1 MMRQENAHHAYY
13 RVKNM
18 TRTSEIEENSGNSR
32 ITVSLGADVSEGYV
46 LRYEPMSDAENADA
60 AASEHFEFNSIAMGL
75 ETPQQIGERLAA
87 QVIATLDGK
96 NEQPDRIAC
105 DLYPKFP
112 TTYAAE
118 VLAEHYQVPM
128 LRMQKCHRAILD
140 AMDAR
145 LQSDATRTSSLCE
158 DGQVNEEAE
167 ELDKTSHRIEQL
179 KAHSTTEVADVCHAS
194 TAVLGICL
202 DDLSYGSDGTL
213 WGGEILEISGEGF
226 TRLASIHPYQLIG
239 TNMELHSSTP
249 WQTAVSMLY
258 DLARMAH
265 NEDEAIRDFVAKQ
278 AASEK
283 VHLLD
288 LCSLNDARA
297 QYIAQDRNKNTTR
310 STSASGLF
318 DAAAAILGFQRI
330 STPTGRTAMEA
341 LTEAAGAFEQ
351 LAASEQNEHEGKH
364 AVHTNVKNAEM
375 SAHEEAPAAQCAM
388 NENRNQNQKVIVLR
402 GKYKTQVDALYAK
415 LEKLLATAEEMDDPT
430 LEPGDL
436 WEDTD
441 DGAFSETSADDH
453 PDILHTE
460 QLIRLLADER
470 IRYLTSLGKR
480 NYDHPLN
487 RKHPDAGSDDD
498 NSRLLAW
505 FLLDALA
512 TISIQYCRNRDNT
525 DIVLAGHY
533 LETQTLK
540 KRFEEKKKCN
550 AVFKTL

>member
-1 MMRQENAHHAYY
+1 MLKYLSAYHAYY

-18 TRTSEIEENSGNSR
+18 TRTSEIEENRGNRR

-46 LRYEPMSDAENADA
+46 LRYELHPA
-60 AASEHFEFNSIAMGL
+60 EHFTFAATTLGL
-75 ETPQQIGERLAA
+75 ETPQQLGERLAA
-87 QVIATLDGK
+87 QVIATLDEK
-96 NEQPDRIAC
+96 EEKPNRIAC

-118 VLAEHYQVPM
+118 ALAEHYQVPM

-140 AMDAR
+140 AMDASM
-145 LQSDATRTSSLCE
+145 QSDATRTSSLCE

-179 KAHSTTEVADVCHAS
+179 KAHSTTEVADVHHAS

-310 STSASGLF
+310 STAASGLF

-341 LTEAAGAFEQ
+341 LTEAAEAFEPQ
-351 LAASEQNEHEGKH
+351 ADSGRNR
-364 AVHTNVKNAEM
+364 
-375 SAHEEAPAAQCAM
+375 AQ
-388 NENRNQNQKVIVLR
+388 I
-402 GKYKTQVDALYAK
+402 DALYAK
-415 LEKLLATAEEMDDPT
+415 LEKLLAAAEEIDDPT
-430 LEPGDL
+430 LELGDL

-441 DGAFSETSADDH
+441 DGAFSETSADDSL
-453 PDILHTE
+453 DILHSE

-487 RKHPDAGSDDD
+487 RKHPDAGSADD

-512 TISIQYCRNRDNT
+512 TICVQYCAGKHV
-525 DIVLAGHY
+525 VLSGHF
-533 LETQTLK
+533 LK
-540 KRFEEKKKCN
+540 ATRLRERFEEKLKL
-550 AVFKTL
+550 ARGPVVW

>member
-1 MMRQENAHHAYY
+1 MNRSRE
-13 RVKNM
+13 
-18 TRTSEIEENSGNSR
+18 TEENRGNRR

-46 LRYEPMSDAENADA
+46 LRQGIRLQHA
-60 AASEHFEFNSIAMGL
+60 EHFDFTAMTLGL
-75 ETPQQIGERLAA
+75 ETPQQLGERLAA
-87 QVIATLDGK
+87 QVIATLDEK
-96 NEQPDRIAC
+96 EEKPNRIAC

-118 VLAEHYQVPM
+118 ALAEHYQVPM

-140 AMDAR
+140 TMDASM
-145 LQSDATRTSSLCE
+145 QSDATRTPSLRE
-158 DGQVNEEAE
+158 DGQMSTDAE
-167 ELDKTSHRIEQL
+167 KMDTASHRIEQL
-179 KAHSTTEVADVCHAS
+179 KTHSISEVADVRHAS
-194 TAVLGICL
+194 TPVLGICL

-258 DLARMAH
+258 DLVRMAH

-278 AASEK
+278 AASET

-310 STSASGLF
+310 STAASGLF
-318 DAAAAILGFQRI
+318 AAAAAILGFQRI
-330 STPTGRTAMEA
+330 CTPTGRTPMEA
-341 LTEAAGAFEQ
+341 LTEAAEAFEQ
-351 LAASEQNEHEGKH
+351 QAVYEGEQKGTSTPDKTAE
-364 AVHTNVKNAEM
+364 NAE
-375 SAHEEAPAAQCAM
+375 SLTNEDEPAVGC
-388 NENRNQNQKVIVLR
+388 ENRANTERNERAIVLR
-402 GKYKTQVDALYAK
+402 GKFKSQIDALYAK
-415 LEKLLATAEEMDDPT
+415 LEKLIATADEMEDPT

-441 DGAFSETSADDH
+441 DAFSETSADDR

-460 QLIRLLADER
+460 QLIRLLTDER

-480 NYDHPLN
+480 NYDRPLN
-487 RKHPDAGSDDD
+487 LKKPDNGRSDD

-512 TISIQYCRNRDNT
+512 TICVQYCAGKHV
-525 DIVLAGHY
+525 VLSGHF
-533 LETQTLK
+533 LK
-540 KRFEEKKKCN
+540 ATRLRERFEEKLKL
-550 AVFKTL
+550 ARGPVVW

>member
-1 MMRQENAHHAYY
+1 MN
-13 RVKNM
+13 
-18 TRTSEIEENSGNSR
+18 SLIETDDNRMDSG
-32 ITVSLGADVSEGYV
+32 ITVCLGADVSEGYV
-46 LRYEPMSDAENADA
+46 LRYELHHAE
-60 AASEHFEFNSIAMGL
+60 HYEFTSMTMGL

-87 QVIATLDGK
+87 QVIATLDARD
-96 NEQPDRIAC
+96 EQPDRIAC

-118 VLAEHYQVPM
+118 VLSEHYQVPM

-140 AMDAR
+140 AMDR
-145 LQSDATRTSSLCE
+145 RE
-158 DGQVNEEAE
+158 N
-167 ELDKTSHRIEQL
+167 
-179 KAHSTTEVADVCHAS
+179 
-194 TAVLGICL
+194 VLGICL

-278 AASEK
+278 EASET

-310 STSASGLF
+310 STAASGLF

-341 LTEAAGAFEQ
+341 LTEAAEAFEQ
-351 LAASEQNEHEGKH
+351 QAVSVRNEDEGAQ
-364 AVHTNVKNAEM
+364 AVQSTVNAEM
-375 SAHEEAPAAQCAM
+375 SASEEVLAAQCETKGCA
-388 NENRNQNQKVIVLR
+388 EGARESIVLR
-402 GKYKTQVDALYAK
+402 RKYKSQIDALYAK
-415 LEKLLATAEEMDDPT
+415 LEKLIATAEEMDDPT

-441 DGAFSETSADDH
+441 DGAFSETSADDS
-453 PDILHTE
+453 PDILHSE

-480 NYDHPLN
+480 NYDRPLN
-487 RKHPDAGSDDD
+487 LKHTDCGRSDD

-512 TISIQYCRNRDNT
+512 TIFTQYCAGKRVVLSGNYLKATHLRD
-525 DIVLAGHY
+525 L
-533 LETQTLK
+533 
-540 KRFEEKKKCN
+540 FEEK
-550 AVFKTL
+550 T

>member
-1 MMRQENAHHAYY
+1 MN
-13 RVKNM
+13 
-18 TRTSEIEENSGNSR
+18 SLIETDDNRRNVG

-46 LRYEPMSDAENADA
+46 LRYELHPA
-60 AASEHFEFNSIAMGL
+60 EHFTFTAMALGL
-75 ETPQQIGERLAA
+75 ETPQQLGERLAA
-87 QVIATLDGK
+87 QVIATLDEK

-140 AMDAR
+140 AMDVSVP
-145 LQSDATRTSSLCE
+145 SDAAGVR
-158 DGQVNEEAE
+158 
-167 ELDKTSHRIEQL
+167 
-179 KAHSTTEVADVCHAS
+179 HAS

-310 STSASGLF
+310 STAASGLF

-341 LTEAAGAFEQ
+341 LTEAAEAFEQ
-351 LAASEQNEHEGKH
+351 MAASEQNEHEGKH

-375 SAHEEAPAAQCAM
+375 SAHEEAPAAQC
-388 NENRNQNQKVIVLR
+388 ETKVCAERARESIVLR
-402 GKYKTQVDALYAK
+402 GKYKSQIDALYAK
-415 LEKLLATAEEMDDPT
+415 LEKLIATAEEMDDPT

-441 DGAFSETSADDH
+441 DGAFSETSADDR

-460 QLIRLLADER
+460 QLISLLADER

-487 RKHPDAGSDDD
+487 RKHPDAGSADD

-505 FLLDALA
+505 APSGSWAARPSPCWAQWHNTARRMTPLL
-512 TISIQYCRNRDNT
+512 SC
-525 DIVLAGHY
+525 G
-533 LETQTLK
+533 
-540 KRFEEKKKCN
+540 
-550 AVFKTL
+550 

>member
-1 MMRQENAHHAYY
+1 MMKRENAHHAYY

-18 TRTSEIEENSGNSR
+18 TRTSELEENSGNSR

-46 LRYEPMSDAENADA
+46 LRYELHPA
-60 AASEHFEFNSIAMGL
+60 EHFTFTAMTLGL
-75 ETPQQIGERLAA
+75 ETPQQLGERLAA
-87 QVIATLDGK
+87 QVIATLDERE
-96 NEQPDRIAC
+96 EQPDRIAC

-118 VLAEHYQVPM
+118 VLADHYRVPM

-140 AMDAR
+140 AMDASM
-145 LQSDATRTSSLCE
+145 QSDAARTPSLRE
-158 DGQVNEEAE
+158 EGQENGEAE
-167 ELDKTSHRIEQL
+167 KLDTASHRIEQM
-179 KAHSTTEVADVCHAS
+179 KMHSTAAAADVRNES

-202 DDLSYGSDGTL
+202 DDQSYGSDGTL
-213 WGGEILEISGEGF
+213 WGGEILEISGESF

-310 STSASGLF
+310 STSASG
-318 DAAAAILGFQRI
+318 AAAAILGFQRI
-330 STPTGRTAMEA
+330 STATGRTAMEA
-341 LTEAAGAFEQ
+341 LTETAEAFEQ
-351 LAASEQNEHEGKH
+351 Q
-364 AVHTNVKNAEM
+364 AVSGNTEPYVENDLHGSTDIRN
-375 SAHEEAPAAQCAM
+375 AAQSEMNGCA
-388 NENRNQNQKVIVLR
+388 ERDRKSIILR
-402 GKYKTQVDALYAK
+402 GKYKAQIDALYAK
-415 LEKLLATAEEMDDPT
+415 LIAAAEEMDDPT

-441 DGAFSETSADDH
+441 DGAFSETSADDR

-487 RKHPDAGSDDD
+487 RKHPDAGSADD

-512 TISIQYCRNRDNT
+512 KICVQYCAGKHV
-525 DIVLAGHY
+525 VLSGHF
-533 LETQTLK
+533 LK
-540 KRFEEKKKCN
+540 ATRLRERFEEKLKL
-550 AVFKTL
+550 ARGPVVW

>member
-1 MMRQENAHHAYY
+1 MPTIEWIYMNRSRE
-13 RVKNM
+13 
-18 TRTSEIEENSGNSR
+18 TEENRGNRR

-46 LRYEPMSDAENADA
+46 LRQGIRLQHA
-60 AASEHFEFNSIAMGL
+60 EHFDFTAMTLGL

-87 QVIATLDGK
+87 QVIATLDAR
-96 NEQPDRIAC
+96 EERPDRIAC

-118 VLAEHYQVPM
+118 VLSDHYQVPM

-140 AMDAR
+140 AMDR
-145 LQSDATRTSSLCE
+145 SVQSDPARTSSLRE
-158 DGQVNEEAE
+158 DGQLNVEAE
-167 ELDKTSHRIEQL
+167 AMH
-179 KAHSTTEVADVCHAS
+179 
-194 TAVLGICL
+194 TAVCSAFCSEVQSTSEAGTDLNNSDTVLGVCL
-202 DDLSYGSDGTL
+202 DVLSYGSDGTL

-258 DLARMAH
+258 DLARMSH

-278 AASEK
+278 EASEK

-310 STSASGLF
+310 STAASGLF

-330 STPTGRTAMEA
+330 STPTGRSPMEA
-341 LTEAAGAFEQ
+341 LTEAAEAFEY
-351 LAASEQNEHEGKH
+351 
-364 AVHTNVKNAEM
+364 
-375 SAHEEAPAAQCAM
+375 
-388 NENRNQNQKVIVLR
+388 NRKSKSQI
-402 GKYKTQVDALYAK
+402 DALYAK
-415 LEKLLATAEEMDDPT
+415 LGKLIASAEEIEDPT

-441 DGAFSETSADDH
+441 DGAFSETSADDS

-480 NYDHPLN
+480 NYDRPLN
-487 RKHPDAGSDDD
+487 LKHPDCGHADE
-498 NSRLLAW
+498 NSLLLAW
-505 FLLDALA
+505 FFLDALA
-512 TISIQYCRNRDNT
+512 TISVQYCRNRAVS
-525 DIVLAGHY
+525 DIVLAGNY
-533 LETQTLK
+533 LKTGILNN
-540 KRFEEKKKCN
+540 RFEEKEHSCQ
-550 AVFKTL
+550 AAF

>member
-1 MMRQENAHHAYY
+1 MN
-13 RVKNM
+13 
-18 TRTSEIEENSGNSR
+18 SLIETDDNRMDSG

-46 LRYEPMSDAENADA
+46 LRFELHHA
-60 AASEHFEFNSIAMGL
+60 EHFDFTSMTLGL
-75 ETPQQIGERLAA
+75 ETPQQLGERLAA
-87 QVIATLDGK
+87 QVIATLDAR
-96 NEQPDRIAC
+96 EDQPDRIAC

-118 VLAEHYQVPM
+118 VLADHYQVPM
-128 LRMQKCHRAILD
+128 LRMQKCHRAIVD
-140 AMDAR
+140 AMDGQMKAEAVTMHTASHSPA
-145 LQSDATRTSSLCE
+145 QSETQIVSETGTVPETHD
-158 DGQVNEEAE
+158 
-167 ELDKTSHRIEQL
+167 
-179 KAHSTTEVADVCHAS
+179 
-194 TAVLGICL
+194 AVLGICL

-239 TNMELHSSTP
+239 TNMELRSSTP

-258 DLARMAH
+258 DLARMSH

-278 AASEK
+278 EASEK

-310 STSASGLF
+310 STAASGLF

-330 STPTGRTAMEA
+330 STPTGRTPMEA
-341 LTEAAGAFEQ
+341 LSEAAEAFE
-351 LAASEQNEHEGKH
+351 H
-364 AVHTNVKNAEM
+364 
-375 SAHEEAPAAQCAM
+375 
-388 NENRNQNQKVIVLR
+388 NRKSKSQI
-402 GKYKTQVDALYAK
+402 DALYAK
-415 LEKLLATAEEMDDPT
+415 LGKLIAAAEEMEDPT

-441 DGAFSETSADDH
+441 DGAFSETSADDSQ
-453 PDILHTE
+453 DILHTE

-487 RKHPDAGSDDD
+487 RKQPDSGTPDD

-512 TISIQYCRNRDNT
+512 TIFTQYCNDKKM
-525 DIVLAGHY
+525 VLAGKFLQSGCLRNH
-533 LETQTLK
+533 
-540 KRFEEKKKCN
+540 
-550 AVFKTL
+550 FK

>member
-1 MMRQENAHHAYY
+1 MLKYLSAYHAYY

-18 TRTSEIEENSGNSR
+18 TRTSEIEENRGNRR

-46 LRYEPMSDAENADA
+46 LRYELHPA
-60 AASEHFEFNSIAMGL
+60 EHFTFAATTLGL
-75 ETPQQIGERLAA
+75 ETPQQLGERLAA
-87 QVIATLDGK
+87 QVIATLDEK
-96 NEQPDRIAC
+96 EEKPDRIAC

-128 LRMQKCHRAILD
+128 IRMQKCHRAILD
-140 AMDAR
+140 AMDVSVPSGAAR
-145 LQSDATRTSSLCE
+145 TPSLCKE
-158 DGQVNEEAE
+158 WQENGEAE
-167 ELDKTSHRIEQL
+167 KLDTASHRIEQM
-179 KAHSTTEVADVCHAS
+179 KMHSTAAAADVHHAS

-249 WQTAVSMLY
+249 WQTAVSILY
-258 DLARMAH
+258 DLTRMAH

-310 STSASGLF
+310 STAASGLF

-341 LTEAAGAFEQ
+341 LTEAAEAFEQ
-351 LAASEQNEHEGKH
+351 QADSVRNR
-364 AVHTNVKNAEM
+364 
-375 SAHEEAPAAQCAM
+375 AQ
-388 NENRNQNQKVIVLR
+388 I
-402 GKYKTQVDALYAK
+402 DALYAK
-415 LEKLLATAEEMDDPT
+415 LEKLIATAEEMDDPT

-470 IRYLTSLGKR
+470 ILYLTSLGKR

-487 RKHPDAGSDDD
+487 RKHPDAGSADD

-512 TISIQYCRNRDNT
+512 TICVQYCAGKHV
-525 DIVLAGHY
+525 VLSGHF
-533 LETQTLK
+533 LK
-540 KRFEEKKKCN
+540 ATRLRERFEEKLKL
-550 AVFKTL
+550 ARGPVVW

>member
-1 MMRQENAHHAYY
+1 MNRANVM
-13 RVKNM
+13 
-18 TRTSEIEENSGNSR
+18 EENKENSR

-46 LRYEPMSDAENADA
+46 LRYAQMSDTENVDA
-60 AASEHFEFNSIAMGL
+60 AASEHFEFNSISLGL

-87 QVIATLDGK
+87 QVIATLDER

-118 VLAEHYQVPM
+118 VLADHYQVPM

-140 AMDAR
+140 AMDR
-145 LQSDATRTSSLCE
+145 RE
-158 DGQVNEEAE
+158 N
-167 ELDKTSHRIEQL
+167 
-179 KAHSTTEVADVCHAS
+179 
-194 TAVLGICL
+194 VLGICL

-258 DLARMAH
+258 DLARMSH

-278 AASEK
+278 EASEK

-310 STSASGLF
+310 STAASGLF

-330 STPTGRTAMEA
+330 STPTGRTPMEA
-341 LTEAAGAFEQ
+341 LTEAAEAFE
-351 LAASEQNEHEGKH
+351 H
-364 AVHTNVKNAEM
+364 
-375 SAHEEAPAAQCAM
+375 
-388 NENRNQNQKVIVLR
+388 NRKSKSQI
-402 GKYKTQVDALYAK
+402 DALYAK
-415 LEKLLATAEEMDDPT
+415 LEKLIVAAEEMDDPT

-441 DGAFSETSADDH
+441 DGAFSETSADDS
-453 PDILHTE
+453 PDILHSE
-460 QLIRLLADER
+460 QLIRLLVDER

-480 NYDHPLN
+480 NYDRPLN
-487 RKHPDAGSDDD
+487 LKKPDAGSSDD

-512 TISIQYCRNRDNT
+512 TIFIQYCRKKPSS

-533 LETQTLK
+533 LNGGTLQTK
-540 KRFEEKKKCN
+540 FKEK
-550 AVFKTL
+550 

>member
-1 MMRQENAHHAYY
+1 MLKYLSAYHAYY

-18 TRTSEIEENSGNSR
+18 TRISEIEENSGNRR

-46 LRYEPMSDAENADA
+46 LRYELHPA
-60 AASEHFEFNSIAMGL
+60 EHFAFTAMALGL
-75 ETPQQIGERLAA
+75 ETPQQLGERLAA
-87 QVIATLDGK
+87 QVIATLDEK
-96 NEQPDRIAC
+96 KEQPDRIAC

-140 AMDAR
+140 AMDVSIPSA
-145 LQSDATRTSSLCE
+145 ATRTPLLRE
-158 DGQVNEEAE
+158 DGQMSTDAE
-167 ELDKTSHRIEQL
+167 KMDTASHRSEQL
-179 KAHSTTEVADVCHAS
+179 KMHSTAEGAGVRHAS
-194 TAVLGICL
+194 AAVLGICL

-258 DLARMAH
+258 DLARMSH
-265 NEDEAIRDFVAKQ
+265 NEDEVIRDFVAKQ
-278 AASEK
+278 EASET

-310 STSASGLF
+310 STAASGLF

-341 LTEAAGAFEQ
+341 LTEAAEAFEQ
-351 LAASEQNEHEGKH
+351 QADSVRNR
-364 AVHTNVKNAEM
+364 
-375 SAHEEAPAAQCAM
+375 AQ
-388 NENRNQNQKVIVLR
+388 I
-402 GKYKTQVDALYAK
+402 DALYAK
-415 LEKLLATAEEMDDPT
+415 LEKLIATAEEMDDPT

-487 RKHPDAGSDDD
+487 RKHPDAGSADD
-498 NSRLLAW
+498 NSLLLAW

-512 TISIQYCRNRDNT
+512 TICVQYCRSREGSN
-525 DIVLAGHY
+525 IVLAGDY
-533 LETQTLK
+533 LKTGILMN
-540 KRFEEKKKCN
+540 RFEEKEHICK

>member
-1 MMRQENAHHAYY
+1 MN
-13 RVKNM
+13 
-18 TRTSEIEENSGNSR
+18 SLIETDDNRMDSG
-32 ITVSLGADVSEGYV
+32 ITVCLGADVSEGYV
-46 LRYEPMSDAENADA
+46 LRYELHHAE
-60 AASEHFEFNSIAMGL
+60 HYEFTSMTMGL

-87 QVIATLDGK
+87 QVIATLDARD
-96 NEQPDRIAC
+96 EQPDRIAC

-118 VLAEHYQVPM
+118 VLAEHYQLPM

-140 AMDAR
+140 AMD
-145 LQSDATRTSSLCE
+145 TR
-158 DGQVNEEAE
+158 DN
-167 ELDKTSHRIEQL
+167 
-179 KAHSTTEVADVCHAS
+179 
-194 TAVLGICL
+194 VLGICL

-213 WGGEILEISGEGF
+213 WGGEILEISGDGF

-258 DLARMAH
+258 DLARMSH

-278 AASEK
+278 EASEK

-310 STSASGLF
+310 STAASGIF

-330 STPTGRTAMEA
+330 STPTGRTPMEV
-341 LTEAAGAFEQ
+341 LTEAAEAFEHDRKSKSQ
-351 LAASEQNEHEGKH
+351 
-364 AVHTNVKNAEM
+364 
-375 SAHEEAPAAQCAM
+375 
-388 NENRNQNQKVIVLR
+388 I
-402 GKYKTQVDALYAK
+402 DALYAK
-415 LEKLLATAEEMDDPT
+415 LEKLIAAAEEMDDPT

-441 DGAFSETSADDH
+441 DGAFSETSADDS
-453 PDILHTE
+453 PDILHSE

-480 NYDHPLN
+480 NYDRPLN
-487 RKHPDAGSDDD
+487 LKHTDCGRSDD

-512 TISIQYCRNRDNT
+512 TIFTQYCAGKRVVLSGNYLKATHLRD
-525 DIVLAGHY
+525 L
-533 LETQTLK
+533 
-540 KRFEEKKKCN
+540 FEEK
-550 AVFKTL
+550 T

>member
-1 MMRQENAHHAYY
+1 MPTIEWIYMN
-13 RVKNM
+13 
-18 TRTSEIEENSGNSR
+18 RTNVMEENRENRR
-32 ITVSLGADVSEGYV
+32 ITVSLGADVSEGYM
-46 LRYEPMSDAENADA
+46 LRYELKRDSVKTNA
-60 AASEHFEFNSIAMGL
+60 AAEDCQPARTQTGEQRMTATHHADHFEFTSMTLGL
-75 ETPQQIGERLAA
+75 ETPQQLGERLAA
-87 QVIATLDGK
+87 QVIATLDK
-96 NEQPDRIAC
+96 RNERPDRIAC

-118 VLAEHYQVPM
+118 VLADHYQVPM
-128 LRMQKCHRAILD
+128 LRMQKCHRAILEE
-140 AMDAR
+140 MDAVAP
-145 LQSDATRTSSLCE
+145 SEIARTSTIRE
-158 DGQVNEEAE
+158 DRQMNAEADTMHIASHSPAQPE
-167 ELDKTSHRIEQL
+167 TQITSETGTVSETH
-179 KAHSTTEVADVCHAS
+179 D
-194 TAVLGICL
+194 AVLGICL

-258 DLARMAH
+258 DLARMSH

-278 AASEK
+278 EASEK

-310 STSASGLF
+310 STAASGLF

-330 STPTGRTAMEA
+330 STPTGRTPMEA
-341 LTEAAGAFEQ
+341 LTEAAETFEH
-351 LAASEQNEHEGKH
+351 NGKS
-364 AVHTNVKNAEM
+364 K
-375 SAHEEAPAAQCAM
+375 AQ
-388 NENRNQNQKVIVLR
+388 I
-402 GKYKTQVDALYAK
+402 DALYAK
-415 LEKLLATAEEMDDPT
+415 LEKLIAAAEEMEDPT

-441 DGAFSETSADDH
+441 DGAFSETSADDSQ
-453 PDILHTE
+453 DILHSE

-480 NYDHPLN
+480 NYDRPLN
-487 RKHPDAGSDDD
+487 LKHPDAGSSDD

-512 TISIQYCRNRDNT
+512 TIFIQYCRKYT
-525 DIVLAGHY
+525 GSDIVLAGY
-533 LETQTLK
+533 FLNDGFLQTK
-540 KRFEEKKKCN
+540 
-550 AVFKTL
+550 FKENSKSK

>member
-1 MMRQENAHHAYY
+1 MN
-13 RVKNM
+13 
-18 TRTSEIEENSGNSR
+18 SLIETDDNRMDSG

-46 LRYEPMSDAENADA
+46 LRFELHHA
-60 AASEHFEFNSIAMGL
+60 EHFDFTSMTLGL
-75 ETPQQIGERLAA
+75 ETPQQLGERLAA
-87 QVIATLDGK
+87 QVIATLDAR
-96 NEQPDRIAC
+96 EDQPDRIAC

-118 VLAEHYQVPM
+118 VLADHYQVPM
-128 LRMQKCHRAILD
+128 LRMQKCHRAIVD
-140 AMDAR
+140 AMDGQMKAEAVTMHTASHSPA
-145 LQSDATRTSSLCE
+145 QSETQIVSETGTVPETHD
-158 DGQVNEEAE
+158 
-167 ELDKTSHRIEQL
+167 
-179 KAHSTTEVADVCHAS
+179 
-194 TAVLGICL
+194 AVLGICL

-258 DLARMAH
+258 DLARMSH

-278 AASEK
+278 EASEK

-310 STSASGLF
+310 STAASGLF

-330 STPTGRTAMEA
+330 STPTGRTPMEA
-341 LTEAAGAFEQ
+341 LSEAAEAFE
-351 LAASEQNEHEGKH
+351 H
-364 AVHTNVKNAEM
+364 
-375 SAHEEAPAAQCAM
+375 
-388 NENRNQNQKVIVLR
+388 NRKSKSQI
-402 GKYKTQVDALYAK
+402 DALYAK
-415 LEKLLATAEEMDDPT
+415 LGKLIAAAEEMEDPT

-441 DGAFSETSADDH
+441 DGAFSETSADDSQ
-453 PDILHTE
+453 DILHTE

-487 RKHPDAGSDDD
+487 RKQPDSGTPDD

-512 TISIQYCRNRDNT
+512 TIFTQYCNDKKM
-525 DIVLAGHY
+525 VLAGKFLQSGCLRNH
-533 LETQTLK
+533 
-540 KRFEEKKKCN
+540 
-550 AVFKTL
+550 FK

>member
-1 MMRQENAHHAYY
+1 MPTIEWMYMNRNRQ
-13 RVKNM
+13 
-18 TRTSEIEENSGNSR
+18 IEENRGNRR
-32 ITVSLGADVSEGYV
+32 ITVSFGADVSEGYV
-46 LRYEPMSDAENADA
+46 LRYALMSDTENVDA
-60 AASEHFEFNSIAMGL
+60 ATSEHFEFNSIAMGL

-87 QVIATLDGK
+87 QVIATLDER
-96 NEQPDRIAC
+96 NELPDRIAC

-118 VLAEHYQVPM
+118 VLSDHYQLPM
-128 LRMQKCHRAILD
+128 LRMQKCYRAILD
-140 AMDAR
+140 AMDR
-145 LQSDATRTSSLCE
+145 RE
-158 DGQVNEEAE
+158 N
-167 ELDKTSHRIEQL
+167 
-179 KAHSTTEVADVCHAS
+179 
-194 TAVLGICL
+194 VLGVCL

-258 DLARMAH
+258 DLARMSH

-278 AASEK
+278 EASEK

-310 STSASGLF
+310 STAASGLF

-330 STPTGRTAMEA
+330 STPTGRTPMEA
-341 LTEAAGAFEQ
+341 LSEAAEEFEQ
-351 LAASEQNEHEGKH
+351 QATAG
-364 AVHTNVKNAEM
+364 NAERDGR
-375 SAHEEAPAAQCAM
+375 S
-388 NENRNQNQKVIVLR
+388 IVLC
-402 GKYKTQVDALYAK
+402 GKFKAQIDALYAK
-415 LEKLLATAEEMDDPT
+415 LEKLIAAAEEIEDPT

-441 DGAFSETSADDH
+441 DGAFSETSADDSQ
-453 PDILHTE
+453 DILHTE
-460 QLIRLLADER
+460 QLIRLLTDER

-480 NYDHPLN
+480 NYDRPLN
-487 RKHPDAGSDDD
+487 LKKPDCGIADE
-498 NSRLLAW
+498 NNRLLAW

-512 TISIQYCRNRDNT
+512 TIYVQYCRNREGSN
-525 DIVLAGHY
+525 IVLAGDY
-533 LETQTLK
+533 LKTGILK
-540 KRFEEKKKCN
+540 NRFEEKEHTCK
-550 AVFKTL
+550 AVFKAL

>member
-1 MMRQENAHHAYY
+1 MN
-13 RVKNM
+13 
-18 TRTSEIEENSGNSR
+18 RTNVMEENRENRR

-46 LRYEPMSDAENADA
+46 LRYEPMSDTENVDA

-87 QVIATLDGK
+87 QVIATLDER

-118 VLAEHYQVPM
+118 VLADHYQLPM

-140 AMDAR
+140 AMDR
-145 LQSDATRTSSLCE
+145 RE
-158 DGQVNEEAE
+158 N
-167 ELDKTSHRIEQL
+167 
-179 KAHSTTEVADVCHAS
+179 
-194 TAVLGICL
+194 VLGICL

-258 DLARMAH
+258 DLARMSH

-278 AASEK
+278 EASEK

-310 STSASGLF
+310 STAASGLF

-330 STPTGRTAMEA
+330 STPTGRSPMEA
-341 LTEAAGAFEQ
+341 LTEAAEAFEQ
-351 LAASEQNEHEGKH
+351 QAASGSTGPNIENDLP
-364 AVHTNVKNAEM
+364 
-375 SAHEEAPAAQCAM
+375 EATDVRNAAQSEM
-388 NENRNQNQKVIVLR
+388 NGCTERDRKSIILR
-402 GKYKTQVDALYAK
+402 GKFKSQIDALYAK
-415 LEKLLATAEEMDDPT
+415 LEKLIATAEEMEDPT

-441 DGAFSETSADDH
+441 DGAFSETSADDSQ
-453 PDILHTE
+453 DILHTE
-460 QLIRLLADER
+460 QLIRLLTDER

-480 NYDHPLN
+480 NYDRPLN
-487 RKHPDAGSDDD
+487 LKKPDCGIADE
-498 NSRLLAW
+498 NNRLLAW

-512 TISIQYCRNRDNT
+512 TIYVQYCRNREGSN
-525 DIVLAGHY
+525 IVLAGDY
-533 LETQTLK
+533 LKTGILK
-540 KRFEEKKKCN
+540 NRFEEKEHTCK
-550 AVFKTL
+550 AVFKAL

>member
-1 MMRQENAHHAYY
+1 MPTIEWIYMNRNRQIE
-13 RVKNM
+13 KN
-18 TRTSEIEENSGNSR
+18 RGNRR

-46 LRYEPMSDAENADA
+46 LRYEPTSSVTETTIAGAEFPAVTEEADEVLTA
-60 AASEHFEFNSIAMGL
+60 ECPGTCALNKNSYLHLVCRTEHFAFDSMALGL

-87 QVIATLDGK
+87 QVIATLDER

-118 VLAEHYQVPM
+118 VLSEHYAVPM

-140 AMDAR
+140 AMDR
-145 LQSDATRTSSLCE
+145 RE
-158 DGQVNEEAE
+158 N
-167 ELDKTSHRIEQL
+167 
-179 KAHSTTEVADVCHAS
+179 
-194 TAVLGICL
+194 VLGVCL

-213 WGGEILEISGEGF
+213 WGGEIFEISGEGF

-258 DLARMAH
+258 DLARMSH

-278 AASEK
+278 EASEK

-310 STSASGLF
+310 STAASGLF
-318 DAAAAILGFQRI
+318 DAAAAILGFQRV
-330 STPTGRTAMEA
+330 STPTGRSPMEA
-341 LTEAAGAFEQ
+341 LTEAAEAFE
-351 LAASEQNEHEGKH
+351 HDGKSKSQID
-364 AVHTNVKNAEM
+364 T
-375 SAHEEAPAAQCAM
+375 
-388 NENRNQNQKVIVLR
+388 
-402 GKYKTQVDALYAK
+402 LYAK
-415 LEKLLATAEEMDDPT
+415 LEKLIAAAEEMEDPT

-441 DGAFSETSADDH
+441 DGAFSETSADDS

-470 IRYLTSLGKR
+470 IRYLLSLGKR
-480 NYDHPLN
+480 NYDRPLN
-487 RKHPDAGSDDD
+487 LKKSDDGRSDD

-512 TISIQYCRNRDNT
+512 TSTIQYCRGHNALNIT
-525 DIVLAGHY
+525 FAGNY
-533 LETQTLK
+533 LKSGYLLDVFETK
-540 KRFEEKKKCN
+540 
-550 AVFKTL
+550 

>member
-1 MMRQENAHHAYY
+1 MNRTNVMEEN
-13 RVKNM
+13 RVK
-18 TRTSEIEENSGNSR
+18 RR
-32 ITVSLGADVSEGYV
+32 ITVSLRADVSEGYV
-46 LRYEPMSDAENADA
+46 LRYAQMSDTENVDA

-87 QVIATLDGK
+87 QVIATLDARD
-96 NEQPDRIAC
+96 EQPDRIAC
-105 DLYPKFP
+105 DLYPKFQ

-118 VLAEHYQVPM
+118 VLADHYQVPM

-140 AMDAR
+140 AMDR
-145 LQSDATRTSSLCE
+145 RE
-158 DGQVNEEAE
+158 N
-167 ELDKTSHRIEQL
+167 
-179 KAHSTTEVADVCHAS
+179 
-194 TAVLGICL
+194 VLGVCL

-258 DLARMAH
+258 DLARMSH

-278 AASEK
+278 EASEK

-310 STSASGLF
+310 STAASGLF

-330 STPTGRTAMEA
+330 STPTGRTPMEA
-341 LTEAAGAFEQ
+341 LTEAAEAFE
-351 LAASEQNEHEGKH
+351 HDGKS
-364 AVHTNVKNAEM
+364 K
-375 SAHEEAPAAQCAM
+375 SQ
-388 NENRNQNQKVIVLR
+388 I
-402 GKYKTQVDALYAK
+402 DALYAK
-415 LEKLLATAEEMDDPT
+415 LGKLIVAAEEMDDPT

-441 DGAFSETSADDH
+441 DGAFSETSADDSQ
-453 PDILHTE
+453 DILHTE

-470 IRYLTSLGKR
+470 IRYLLSLGKR
-480 NYDHPLN
+480 NYDRPLN
-487 RKHPDAGSDDD
+487 LKKPDDGRSDD

-512 TISIQYCRNRDNT
+512 TIFIQYCRKKSSS

-533 LETQTLK
+533 LNGGILQTK
-540 KRFEEKKKCN
+540 FKEK
-550 AVFKTL
+550 

>member
-1 MMRQENAHHAYY
+1 MLKYLSAYHAYY

-18 TRTSEIEENSGNSR
+18 TRTSEIEENRGNRR

-46 LRYEPMSDAENADA
+46 LRYELHPA
-60 AASEHFEFNSIAMGL
+60 EHFTFAATTLGL
-75 ETPQQIGERLAA
+75 ETPQQLGERLAA
-87 QVIATLDGK
+87 QVIATLDEK
-96 NEQPDRIAC
+96 EEKPDRIAC

-140 AMDAR
+140 AMD
-145 LQSDATRTSSLCE
+145 
-158 DGQVNEEAE
+158 V
-167 ELDKTSHRIEQL
+167 
-179 KAHSTTEVADVCHAS
+179 DVSNAS
-194 TAVLGICL
+194 AAVLGICL
-202 DDLSYGSDGTL
+202 DDQSYGSDGTL

-239 TNMELHSSTP
+239 TNMELHGSTP

-265 NEDEAIRDFVAKQ
+265 NEDEAIWDFVAKQ

-310 STSASGLF
+310 STAVSGLF

-341 LTEAAGAFEQ
+341 LTEAAEAFEPQ
-351 LAASEQNEHEGKH
+351 ADSVRNR
-364 AVHTNVKNAEM
+364 
-375 SAHEEAPAAQCAM
+375 AQ
-388 NENRNQNQKVIVLR
+388 I
-402 GKYKTQVDALYAK
+402 DALYAK
-415 LEKLLATAEEMDDPT
+415 LEKLIATAEEMDDPT

-460 QLIRLLADER
+460 QLIRLFADER

-487 RKHPDAGSDDD
+487 RKHPDAGSADD

-512 TISIQYCRNRDNT
+512 TIFTQYCNNKIT
-525 DIVLAGHY
+525 VLAGIFLQSGCLRNH
-533 LETQTLK
+533 
-540 KRFEEKKKCN
+540 
-550 AVFKTL
+550 FK

>member
-1 MMRQENAHHAYY
+1 MPTIEWIYMNRNRQ
-13 RVKNM
+13 
-18 TRTSEIEENSGNSR
+18 IEENRGNRR

-46 LRYEPMSDAENADA
+46 LRYELKSYSVKTNA
-60 AASEHFEFNSIAMGL
+60 AAEDCQPARAQTGEQRMTATHHAEHYSFTAMALGL

-87 QVIATLDGK
+87 QVIATLDER

-118 VLAEHYQVPM
+118 VLSEHYQVPM

-140 AMDAR
+140 AMDR
-145 LQSDATRTSSLCE
+145 RE
-158 DGQVNEEAE
+158 N
-167 ELDKTSHRIEQL
+167 
-179 KAHSTTEVADVCHAS
+179 
-194 TAVLGICL
+194 VLGVCL

-258 DLARMAH
+258 DLARMSH

-278 AASEK
+278 EASEK

-310 STSASGLF
+310 STAASGLF

-330 STPTGRTAMEA
+330 STPTGRTPMEA
-341 LTEAAGAFEQ
+341 LAEAAEAFE
-351 LAASEQNEHEGKH
+351 HDGKSKSQID
-364 AVHTNVKNAEM
+364 T
-375 SAHEEAPAAQCAM
+375 
-388 NENRNQNQKVIVLR
+388 
-402 GKYKTQVDALYAK
+402 LYAK
-415 LEKLLATAEEMDDPT
+415 LEKLIAAAEEMDDPT

-441 DGAFSETSADDH
+441 DGAFSETSADDS

-460 QLIRLLADER
+460 QLIRLLANER
-470 IRYLTSLGKR
+470 IRYLLSLGKR
-480 NYDHPLN
+480 NYDRPLN
-487 RKHPDAGSDDD
+487 IKKPDDCRSDE

-505 FLLDALA
+505 FLLDALS
-512 TISIQYCRNRDNT
+512 TIFIQSCRKYT
-525 DIVLAGHY
+525 CSDIVLAGY
-533 LETQTLK
+533 FLNDGFLQTK
-540 KRFEEKKKCN
+540 
-550 AVFKTL
+550 FKENSKSK

>member
-1 MMRQENAHHAYY
+1 MMRRENAHHAYY

-18 TRTSEIEENSGNSR
+18 TRTSELKENSGNSR

-46 LRYEPMSDAENADA
+46 LRYELHPA
-60 AASEHFEFNSIAMGL
+60 EHFTFTAMTLGL
-75 ETPQQIGERLAA
+75 ETPQQLGERLAA
-87 QVIATLDGK
+87 QVIATLDERE
-96 NEQPDRIAC
+96 EQPDRIAC

-118 VLAEHYQVPM
+118 VLAEHYRVPM

-140 AMDAR
+140 AMDASM
-145 LQSDATRTSSLCE
+145 QSDATRTPSLRE
-158 DGQVNEEAE
+158 DGQMSADAE
-167 ELDKTSHRIEQL
+167 KMDTASHRIEQM
-179 KAHSTTEVADVCHAS
+179 KMHSTAAAADVRNES

-202 DDLSYGSDGTL
+202 DDQSYGSDGTL
-213 WGGEILEISGEGF
+213 WGGEILEISGESF

-341 LTEAAGAFEQ
+341 LTETAEAFEQ
-351 LAASEQNEHEGKH
+351 Q
-364 AVHTNVKNAEM
+364 AVSGNTEPYVENDLHGSTDIRN
-375 SAHEEAPAAQCAM
+375 AAQSEMNGCA
-388 NENRNQNQKVIVLR
+388 ERDRKSIILR
-402 GKYKTQVDALYAK
+402 GKYKAQIDALYAK
-415 LEKLLATAEEMDDPT
+415 LEKLIAAAEEMDDPT

-441 DGAFSETSADDH
+441 DGAFSETNADDH

-487 RKHPDAGSDDD
+487 RKHPDAGSADD

-512 TISIQYCRNRDNT
+512 KICVQYCAGKHV
-525 DIVLAGHY
+525 VLSGHF
-533 LETQTLK
+533 LK
-540 KRFEEKKKCN
+540 ATRLRERFEEKLKL
-550 AVFKTL
+550 ARGPVVW

>member
-1 MMRQENAHHAYY
+1 MPTIEWIYMNRSRE
-13 RVKNM
+13 
-18 TRTSEIEENSGNSR
+18 TEENRGNRR

-46 LRYEPMSDAENADA
+46 LRYELHPA
-60 AASEHFEFNSIAMGL
+60 EHFTFAATTLGL
-75 ETPQQIGERLAA
+75 KTPQQLGERLAA
-87 QVIATLDGK
+87 QVIATLDEK
-96 NEQPDRIAC
+96 EEKPDRIAC

-140 AMDAR
+140 TMDASM
-145 LQSDATRTSSLCE
+145 QSDATRTPSLRE
-158 DGQVNEEAE
+158 DGQMSADAE
-167 ELDKTSHRIEQL
+167 KMDTASHRIEQL
-179 KAHSTTEVADVCHAS
+179 KTHSISEVADVRHAS
-194 TAVLGICL
+194 TPVLGICL

-278 AASEK
+278 EASET

-310 STSASGLF
+310 STAASGLF

-341 LTEAAGAFEQ
+341 LTEAAEAFEQ
-351 LAASEQNEHEGKH
+351 QAVSGNTEPYVENDLHGSTDIRNAVQSEMNGC
-364 AVHTNVKNAEM
+364 AERDRR
-375 SAHEEAPAAQCAM
+375 S
-388 NENRNQNQKVIVLR
+388 IILR
-402 GKYKTQVDALYAK
+402 GKYKAQIDALYAK
-415 LEKLLATAEEMDDPT
+415 LEKLIATAEEMDDPT

-441 DGAFSETSADDH
+441 DGAFSETSADDS
-453 PDILHTE
+453 PDILHSE

-480 NYDHPLN
+480 NYDRPLN
-487 RKHPDAGSDDD
+487 LKKPDNGRSDD

-512 TISIQYCRNRDNT
+512 TICVQYCAGKHV
-525 DIVLAGHY
+525 VLSGHF
-533 LETQTLK
+533 LK
-540 KRFEEKKKCN
+540 ATRLRERFEEKLKL
-550 AVFKTL
+550 ARGPVVW

>member
-1 MMRQENAHHAYY
+1 MMRRENAHHAYY

-18 TRTSEIEENSGNSR
+18 TRTSELEENSGNSR

-46 LRYEPMSDAENADA
+46 LRYELHPA
-60 AASEHFEFNSIAMGL
+60 EHFTFTAMTLGL
-75 ETPQQIGERLAA
+75 ETPQQRGERLAA
-87 QVIATLDGK
+87 QVIATLDERE
-96 NEQPDRIAC
+96 EQPDRIAC

-118 VLAEHYQVPM
+118 VLADHYRVPM

-140 AMDAR
+140 AMDASM
-145 LQSDATRTSSLCE
+145 QSDAARTPSLRE
-158 DGQVNEEAE
+158 EGQENGEAE
-167 ELDKTSHRIEQL
+167 KLDTASHRIEQM
-179 KAHSTTEVADVCHAS
+179 KMHGTAAAADVRNES

-202 DDLSYGSDGTL
+202 DDQSYGSDGTL
-213 WGGEILEISGEGF
+213 WGGEILEISGESF

-341 LTEAAGAFEQ
+341 LTDAAEAFEPQ
-351 LAASEQNEHEGKH
+351 ADSGRNR
-364 AVHTNVKNAEM
+364 
-375 SAHEEAPAAQCAM
+375 AQ
-388 NENRNQNQKVIVLR
+388 I
-402 GKYKTQVDALYAK
+402 DALYAK
-415 LEKLLATAEEMDDPT
+415 LEKLIAAAEEMDDPT

-441 DGAFSETSADDH
+441 DGAFSETNADDH

-487 RKHPDAGSDDD
+487 RKHPDAGSADD

-512 TISIQYCRNRDNT
+512 KICVQYCAGKHV
-525 DIVLAGHY
+525 VLSGHF
-533 LETQTLK
+533 LK
-540 KRFEEKKKCN
+540 ATRLRERFEEKLKL
-550 AVFKTL
+550 ARGPVVW

>member
-1 MMRQENAHHAYY
+1 MN
-13 RVKNM
+13 
-18 TRTSEIEENSGNSR
+18 RTNVMEENRENRR
-32 ITVSLGADVSEGYV
+32 ITVSIGADVSEGYV
-46 LRYEPMSDAENADA
+46 LRYELTNNAENVDA
-60 AASEHFEFNSIAMGL
+60 AASEHFEFTAIAVGL
-75 ETPQQIGERLAA
+75 ETPQQLGERLAA
-87 QVIATLDGK
+87 QVIATLDARE
-96 NEQPDRIAC
+96 EQPDRIAC

-118 VLAEHYQVPM
+118 VLADHYQVPM

-140 AMDAR
+140 AMDA
-145 LQSDATRTSSLCE
+145 CE
-158 DGQVNEEAE
+158 N
-167 ELDKTSHRIEQL
+167 
-179 KAHSTTEVADVCHAS
+179 
-194 TAVLGICL
+194 VLGICL

-258 DLARMAH
+258 DLARMSH

-278 AASEK
+278 EASEK

-310 STSASGLF
+310 STAASGLF

-330 STPTGRTAMEA
+330 STPTGRSPMEA
-341 LTEAAGAFEQ
+341 LTEAAEEFEQ
-351 LAASEQNEHEGKH
+351 QTVYEGEQKG
-364 AVHTNVKNAEM
+364 TNTPDKTAENAESLTNEDE
-375 SAHEEAPAAQCAM
+375 SAVRCEKRAGTER
-388 NENRNQNQKVIVLR
+388 NERAIVLR
-402 GKYKTQVDALYAK
+402 GKYKAQIDALYSK
-415 LEKLLATAEEMDDPT
+415 LGKLIASAEETEDPT

-441 DGAFSETSADDH
+441 GGAFSETSADDSQ
-453 PDILHTE
+453 DILHTE

-487 RKHPDAGSDDD
+487 LKHPDCGSADD

-512 TISIQYCRNRDNT
+512 TISIGYCAGKRVVLSGQY
-525 DIVLAGHY
+525 
-533 LETQTLK
+533 LK
-540 KRFEEKKKCN
+540 ATRLRERFEEKLKL
-550 AVFKTL
+550 ARGPVVW

>member
-1 MMRQENAHHAYY
+1 M
-13 RVKNM
+13 
-18 TRTSEIEENSGNSR
+18 EENRGNRR

-46 LRYEPMSDAENADA
+46 LRYELKSDSVKTNA
-60 AASEHFEFNSIAMGL
+60 AAEDCQPTRAQTGEQRMTATHHADHFEFAAMTLGL
-75 ETPQQIGERLAA
+75 ETPQQLGERIAA
-87 QVIATLDGK
+87 QVIATLDARD
-96 NEQPDRIAC
+96 EQPDRIAC

-118 VLAEHYQVPM
+118 VLADHYQVPM
-128 LRMQKCHRAILD
+128 LRMQKCHRAILEALD
-140 AMDAR
+140 SGAPSETA
-145 LQSDATRTSSLCE
+145 RTSTLRE
-158 DGQVNEEAE
+158 DGQMNAEA
-167 ELDKTSHRIEQL
+167 DTKHTASHSPALSETQN
-179 KAHSTTEVADVCHAS
+179 AS
-194 TAVLGICL
+194 ETGTVPETHDAVLGICL

-258 DLARMAH
+258 DLARMSH

-278 AASEK
+278 EASEK

-310 STSASGLF
+310 STTASGLF

-330 STPTGRTAMEA
+330 STPTGRSPMEA
-341 LTEAAGAFEQ
+341 LTEAAEEFEQ
-351 LAASEQNEHEGKH
+351 QAVYEGEQKGTNTPDKAAE
-364 AVHTNVKNAEM
+364 NAE
-375 SAHEEAPAAQCAM
+375 SLKNKDEPAVRCEKRAGTER
-388 NENRNQNQKVIVLR
+388 NERAIVLR
-402 GKYKTQVDALYAK
+402 GKYKAQIDALYAK
-415 LEKLLATAEEMDDPT
+415 LGKLIAAAEDMEDPT

-441 DGAFSETSADDH
+441 DGAFSETSADDSQ
-453 PDILHTE
+453 DILHSE

-480 NYDHPLN
+480 NYDRPLN
-487 RKHPDAGSDDD
+487 LKIPDDGRSDD

-512 TISIQYCRNRDNT
+512 TIFIQYCRKKSSS

-533 LETQTLK
+533 LNGGILQTK
-540 KRFEEKKKCN
+540 FKEK
-550 AVFKTL
+550 

>member
-1 MMRQENAHHAYY
+1 MN
-13 RVKNM
+13 
-18 TRTSEIEENSGNSR
+18 RTNVMEENRENRR

-46 LRYEPMSDAENADA
+46 LRYAQMSDTENVDA
-60 AASEHFEFNSIAMGL
+60 AASEHFEFNSTAMGL

-87 QVIATLDGK
+87 QVIATLDER

-118 VLAEHYQVPM
+118 VLSEHYQVPM
-128 LRMQKCHRAILD
+128 LRMQKCHRAILE
-140 AMDAR
+140 AMDTGV
-145 LQSDATRTSSLCE
+145 QSDAAHISSLCE
-158 DGQVNEEAE
+158 DAQMNA
-167 ELDKTSHRIEQL
+167 DADTMHTASHIYAQPESL
-179 KAHSTTEVADVCHAS
+179 NAS
-194 TAVLGICL
+194 ETGTAPETHDAVLGICL

-258 DLARMAH
+258 DLARMSH

-278 AASEK
+278 EASEK

-310 STSASGLF
+310 STAASGLF

-330 STPTGRTAMEA
+330 SAPTGRTPMEA
-341 LTEAAGAFEQ
+341 LTEAAEEFEQ
-351 LAASEQNEHEGKH
+351 QAASGSTGPNIENDLHE
-364 AVHTNVKNAEM
+364 ATDIRNVAQSEM
-375 SAHEEAPAAQCAM
+375 NGCTERDRKS
-388 NENRNQNQKVIVLR
+388 IVLR
-402 GKYKTQVDALYAK
+402 EKFKSQIDALYAK
-415 LEKLLATAEEMDDPT
+415 LEKLIATAEEMEDPT

-441 DGAFSETSADDH
+441 DGAFSETSADDSQ
-453 PDILHTE
+453 DILHTE

-470 IRYLTSLGKR
+470 IRYLLSLGKR
-480 NYDHPLN
+480 NYDRPLN
-487 RKHPDAGSDDD
+487 LKHPDCGNADD

-505 FLLDALA
+505 FFLDALA
-512 TISIQYCRNRDNT
+512 TISVQYCRNRAVS
-525 DIVLAGHY
+525 DIVLAGNY
-533 LETQTLK
+533 LKTGILNN
-540 KRFEEKKKCN
+540 RFEEKEHSCQ
-550 AVFKTL
+550 AAF

>member
-1 MMRQENAHHAYY
+1 MLKYLSAYHAYY

-18 TRTSEIEENSGNSR
+18 TRTSEIEENRGNRR

-46 LRYEPMSDAENADA
+46 LRYELHPA
-60 AASEHFEFNSIAMGL
+60 EHFTFTAMTLGL
-75 ETPQQIGERLAA
+75 ETPQQLGERLAV
-87 QVIATLDGK
+87 QVIATLDEK
-96 NEQPDRIAC
+96 KEQPDRIAC

-140 AMDAR
+140 AMDASI
-145 LQSDATRTSSLCE
+145 QFGAVRTPSLCE
-158 DGQVNEEAE
+158 EGQKNEEAG
-167 ELDKTSHRIEQL
+167 ELDAATHLIEQL
-179 KAHSTTEVADVCHAS
+179 KTHSTAEAAGVRNAS
-194 TAVLGICL
+194 AAVLGICL

-239 TNMELHSSTP
+239 TNMELRNSTP

-278 AASEK
+278 EASET

-310 STSASGLF
+310 STAASGLF

-341 LTEAAGAFEQ
+341 LSEAAEAFEQ
-351 LAASEQNEHEGKH
+351 QADSVRNR
-364 AVHTNVKNAEM
+364 
-375 SAHEEAPAAQCAM
+375 AQ
-388 NENRNQNQKVIVLR
+388 I
-402 GKYKTQVDALYAK
+402 DALYAK
-415 LEKLLATAEEMDDPT
+415 LEKLIAAAEEMDDPT

-441 DGAFSETSADDH
+441 DGAFSETSAADH

-470 IRYLTSLGKR
+470 IHYLTSLGKR

-487 RKHPDAGSDDD
+487 RKHPDTGSADD

-512 TISIQYCRNRDNT
+512 TICVQYCRKKTRSN
-525 DIVLAGHY
+525 IILAGHF
-533 LETQTLK
+533 LNGGILQTKLK
-540 KRFEEKKKCN
+540 EKQQK
-550 AVFKTL
+550 

>member
-1 MMRQENAHHAYY
+1 MN
-13 RVKNM
+13 
-18 TRTSEIEENSGNSR
+18 RTNVMEENRENRR

-46 LRYEPMSDAENADA
+46 LRYAQMSDTENVDA
-60 AASEHFEFNSIAMGL
+60 AASEHFEFNSTAMGL
-75 ETPQQIGERLAA
+75 ETPQQIGERLAV
-87 QVIATLDGK
+87 QVIATLDER

-118 VLAEHYQVPM
+118 VLSEHYQVPM
-128 LRMQKCHRAILD
+128 QRMQKCHRAILD

-145 LQSDATRTSSLCE
+145 E
-158 DGQVNEEAE
+158 N
-167 ELDKTSHRIEQL
+167 
-179 KAHSTTEVADVCHAS
+179 
-194 TAVLGICL
+194 VLGICL

-213 WGGEILEISGEGF
+213 WGGEILEISGKGF

-258 DLARMAH
+258 DLARMSH
-265 NEDEAIRDFVAKQ
+265 NEDEAIRNFVAKQ
-278 AASEK
+278 EASEK

-310 STSASGLF
+310 STAASGLF

-330 STPTGRTAMEA
+330 ITPTGRSPMEA
-341 LTEAAGAFEQ
+341 LTEAAEAFEQ
-351 LAASEQNEHEGKH
+351 QAASGSTGPNIENDLHE
-364 AVHTNVKNAEM
+364 ATDVRN
-375 SAHEEAPAAQCAM
+375 AAQSEM
-388 NENRNQNQKVIVLR
+388 NGCTERDRKSIILR
-402 GKYKTQVDALYAK
+402 GKFKSQIDALYAK
-415 LEKLLATAEEMDDPT
+415 LEKLIATAEEMEDPT

-441 DGAFSETSADDH
+441 DGAFSETSADDS

-470 IRYLTSLGKR
+470 IRYLLSLGKR
-480 NYDHPLN
+480 NYDRPLN
-487 RKHPDAGSDDD
+487 LKKSDDGSPDDD

-512 TISIQYCRNRDNT
+512 TSTIQYCRGHNALNIT
-525 DIVLAGHY
+525 FAGNY
-533 LETQTLK
+533 LKSGYLLDVFETK
-540 KRFEEKKKCN
+540 
-550 AVFKTL
+550 

>member
-1 MMRQENAHHAYY
+1 MPTIEWIYMNRSRE
-13 RVKNM
+13 
-18 TRTSEIEENSGNSR
+18 TEENRGNRR

-46 LRYEPMSDAENADA
+46 LRQGIRLQHA
-60 AASEHFEFNSIAMGL
+60 EHFDFTAMTLGL
-75 ETPQQIGERLAA
+75 ETPQQLGERLAA
-87 QVIATLDGK
+87 QVIATLDEK
-96 NEQPDRIAC
+96 EEKPNRIAC

-140 AMDAR
+140 AMDVSIQSGAAR
-145 LQSDATRTSSLCE
+145 TPSLCE
-158 DGQVNEEAE
+158 EGQENGEAE
-167 ELDKTSHRIEQL
+167 ELDTASHRSEQL
-179 KAHSTTEVADVCHAS
+179 KTYSTAEAATGRDAS
-194 TAVLGICL
+194 AAVLGLCL
-202 DDLSYGSDGTL
+202 DDQSYGSDGTL

-249 WQTAVSMLY
+249 WQTAVSILY

-310 STSASGLF
+310 STAASGLF

-341 LTEAAGAFEQ
+341 LTEAAEAFEQ
-351 LAASEQNEHEGKH
+351 QAVSGNTEPYVENDLHGSTDIRNATQSEMNGC
-364 AVHTNVKNAEM
+364 AERDRK
-375 SAHEEAPAAQCAM
+375 S
-388 NENRNQNQKVIVLR
+388 IVLR
-402 GKYKTQVDALYAK
+402 GKYKAQIDALYAK
-415 LEKLLATAEEMDDPT
+415 LEKLIATAEEMDDPT

-487 RKHPDAGSDDD
+487 RKHPDAGSADD

-512 TISIQYCRNRDNT
+512 TIFTQYCNNKIT
-525 DIVLAGHY
+525 VLAGIFLQSGCLRNH
-533 LETQTLK
+533 
-540 KRFEEKKKCN
+540 
-550 AVFKTL
+550 FK

>member
-1 MMRQENAHHAYY
+1 MNRNRQ
-13 RVKNM
+13 
-18 TRTSEIEENSGNSR
+18 IEENRGNRR

-46 LRYEPMSDAENADA
+46 LRYEPMSDTENVDA

-87 QVIATLDGK
+87 QVIATLDVRD
-96 NEQPDRIAC
+96 EQPDRIAC

-118 VLAEHYQVPM
+118 VLSEHYDVPM
-128 LRMQKCHRAILD
+128 LRMQKCHRALLD
-140 AMDAR
+140 AMDR
-145 LQSDATRTSSLCE
+145 RE
-158 DGQVNEEAE
+158 N
-167 ELDKTSHRIEQL
+167 
-179 KAHSTTEVADVCHAS
+179 
-194 TAVLGICL
+194 VLGVCL

-258 DLARMAH
+258 DLARMSH

-278 AASEK
+278 EASEK

-310 STSASGLF
+310 STAASGLF

-330 STPTGRTAMEA
+330 STSTGRTPMEA
-341 LTEAAGAFEQ
+341 LTEAEEAFE
-351 LAASEQNEHEGKH
+351 H
-364 AVHTNVKNAEM
+364 
-375 SAHEEAPAAQCAM
+375 
-388 NENRNQNQKVIVLR
+388 NRKSKSQI
-402 GKYKTQVDALYAK
+402 DALYAK
-415 LEKLLATAEEMDDPT
+415 LEKLIAAAEEMDDPT

-441 DGAFSETSADDH
+441 DGAFSETSGDDS
-453 PDILHTE
+453 PDILHSE

-487 RKHPDAGSDDD
+487 LKKPDDGRSDE
-498 NSRLLAW
+498 NNRLLAW

-512 TISIQYCRNRDNT
+512 TLFIQYCKKYT
-525 DIVLAGHY
+525 GSDIVLAGY
-533 LETQTLK
+533 FLNGGFLQT
-540 KRFEEKKKCN
+540 RFKENSKNK
-550 AVFKTL
+550 

>member
-1 MMRQENAHHAYY
+1 MPTIEWIYMNRRRE
-13 RVKNM
+13 M
-18 TRTSEIEENSGNSR
+18 EENRGNRR
-32 ITVSLGADVSEGYV
+32 ITVSLGADVSEEYV
-46 LRYEPMSDAENADA
+46 LRYEPMSDTENVDA

-87 QVIATLDGK
+87 QVIATLDARD
-96 NEQPDRIAC
+96 EQPDRIAC

-118 VLAEHYQVPM
+118 VLSDHYQVPM
-128 LRMQKCHRAILD
+128 LRMQKCHRTILD
-140 AMDAR
+140 AMD
-145 LQSDATRTSSLCE
+145 TRE
-158 DGQVNEEAE
+158 N
-167 ELDKTSHRIEQL
+167 
-179 KAHSTTEVADVCHAS
+179 
-194 TAVLGICL
+194 VLGICL

-258 DLARMAH
+258 DLARMSH

-278 AASEK
+278 EASEM

-310 STSASGLF
+310 STAASGLF
-318 DAAAAILGFQRI
+318 DVAAAILGFQRI
-330 STPTGRTAMEA
+330 STPTGRTPMEA
-341 LTEAAGAFEQ
+341 LTEAAETFEH
-351 LAASEQNEHEGKH
+351 NGKS
-364 AVHTNVKNAEM
+364 K
-375 SAHEEAPAAQCAM
+375 AQ
-388 NENRNQNQKVIVLR
+388 I
-402 GKYKTQVDALYAK
+402 DALYAK
-415 LEKLLATAEEMDDPT
+415 LEKLIAAAEEMEDPT

-441 DGAFSETSADDH
+441 DGAFSETSADDSQ
-453 PDILHTE
+453 DILHTE

-480 NYDHPLN
+480 NYDRPLN
-487 RKHPDAGSDDD
+487 LKKPDYGIADE
-498 NSRLLAW
+498 NNRLLAW
-505 FLLDALA
+505 FLFDALA
-512 TISIQYCRNRDNT
+512 TIFVQYCRNITGSDL
-525 DIVLAGHY
+525 VLAGQH
-533 LETQTLK
+533 LKTKILK
-540 KRFEEKKKCN
+540 KRFEEKM
-550 AVFKTL
+550 

>member
-1 MMRQENAHHAYY
+1 
-13 RVKNM
+13 M
-18 TRTSEIEENSGNSR
+18 TRSKETDENRSNR
-32 ITVSLGADVSEGYV
+32 KITVSLGADVSEGYI
-46 LRYEPMSDAENADA
+46 LRYEPMSVTENVDAPNN
-60 AASEHFEFNSIAMGL
+60 EHFEFAAMAMGL

-87 QVIATLDGK
+87 QVIATLD
-96 NEQPDRIAC
+96 EREVQPDRIAC

-118 VLAEHYQVPM
+118 VLADHYQLPM

-140 AMDAR
+140 AMDR
-145 LQSDATRTSSLCE
+145 RE
-158 DGQVNEEAE
+158 N
-167 ELDKTSHRIEQL
+167 
-179 KAHSTTEVADVCHAS
+179 
-194 TAVLGICL
+194 VLGICL

-258 DLARMAH
+258 DLARMSH

-278 AASEK
+278 EASEK

-310 STSASGLF
+310 STAASGLF

-330 STPTGRTAMEA
+330 STPTGRSPMEA
-341 LTEAAGAFEQ
+341 LTEAAEAFE
-351 LAASEQNEHEGKH
+351 H
-364 AVHTNVKNAEM
+364 
-375 SAHEEAPAAQCAM
+375 
-388 NENRNQNQKVIVLR
+388 NRKSKPQI
-402 GKYKTQVDALYAK
+402 DALYAK
-415 LEKLLATAEEMDDPT
+415 LGKLIAAAEEMDDPT

-441 DGAFSETSADDH
+441 DGAFSETSADDSQ
-453 PDILHTE
+453 DILHTE

-470 IRYLTSLGKR
+470 IRYLLSLGKR
-480 NYDHPLN
+480 NYDRPLN
-487 RKHPDAGSDDD
+487 LKKPDCGIADE

-512 TISIQYCRNRDNT
+512 TTTIQYCRNHTALNIT
-525 DIVLAGHY
+525 FAGNY
-533 LETQTLK
+533 LKSGYLVDVFETK
-540 KRFEEKKKCN
+540 
-550 AVFKTL
+550 

>member
-1 MMRQENAHHAYY
+1 MN
-13 RVKNM
+13 
-18 TRTSEIEENSGNSR
+18 SLIETDDNRMDSG
-32 ITVSLGADVSEGYV
+32 ITICLGADVSEGYV
-46 LRYEPMSDAENADA
+46 LRYKLHHADHYSFTA
-60 AASEHFEFNSIAMGL
+60 IALGL

-87 QVIATLDGK
+87 QVIATLDER

-118 VLAEHYQVPM
+118 VLADHYQLPM

-140 AMDAR
+140 AMDTGVQSMKDEIHTAAR
-145 LQSDATRTSSLCE
+145 SAFCSEAQSTS
-158 DGQVNEEAE
+158 EAGT
-167 ELDKTSHRIEQL
+167 DINNSDT
-179 KAHSTTEVADVCHAS
+179 
-194 TAVLGICL
+194 VLGVCL

-213 WGGEILEISGEGF
+213 WGGEILEISGDGF

-258 DLARMAH
+258 DLARMSH

-278 AASEK
+278 EASEK

-310 STSASGLF
+310 STAASGLF

-330 STPTGRTAMEA
+330 STPTGRTPMEA
-341 LTEAAGAFEQ
+341 LTEAAEAFEH
-351 LAASEQNEHEGKH
+351 NGKS
-364 AVHTNVKNAEM
+364 K
-375 SAHEEAPAAQCAM
+375 SQ
-388 NENRNQNQKVIVLR
+388 I
-402 GKYKTQVDALYAK
+402 DALYAK
-415 LEKLLATAEEMDDPT
+415 LEKLIAAAEELDDPT

-441 DGAFSETSADDH
+441 DGAFSETSVDDS

-460 QLIRLLADER
+460 QLICLLADER
-470 IRYLTSLGKR
+470 IRYLLSLGKR
-480 NYDHPLN
+480 NYDRPLN
-487 RKHPDAGSDDD
+487 LKKPDAGSSDD

-512 TISIQYCRNRDNT
+512 TIFIQYCNGKSTILTGKFLQTGCLRNHFE
-525 DIVLAGHY
+525 LKA
-533 LETQTLK
+533 QT
-540 KRFEEKKKCN
+540 R
-550 AVFKTL
+550 

>member
-1 MMRQENAHHAYY
+1 MPTIEWIYMNRNRQ
-13 RVKNM
+13 
-18 TRTSEIEENSGNSR
+18 IEENRGNRR

-46 LRYEPMSDAENADA
+46 LRYEPMSDTENVDA

-87 QVIATLDGK
+87 QVIATLDER

-118 VLAEHYQVPM
+118 VLSEHYQVPM

-140 AMDAR
+140 AMDR
-145 LQSDATRTSSLCE
+145 SE
-158 DGQVNEEAE
+158 N
-167 ELDKTSHRIEQL
+167 
-179 KAHSTTEVADVCHAS
+179 
-194 TAVLGICL
+194 VLGVCL

-239 TNMELHSSTP
+239 TNMELHGSTP

-258 DLARMAH
+258 DLARMSH

-278 AASEK
+278 EASEK

-310 STSASGLF
+310 STAASGLF

-330 STPTGRTAMEA
+330 STPTGRSPMEA
-341 LTEAAGAFEQ
+341 LTEAAEAFE
-351 LAASEQNEHEGKH
+351 HDGKSKSQID
-364 AVHTNVKNAEM
+364 T
-375 SAHEEAPAAQCAM
+375 
-388 NENRNQNQKVIVLR
+388 
-402 GKYKTQVDALYAK
+402 LYAK
-415 LEKLLATAEEMDDPT
+415 LEKLIVAAEEMEDPT

-441 DGAFSETSADDH
+441 DGAFSETSADDS

-470 IRYLTSLGKR
+470 IRYLLSLGKR
-480 NYDHPLN
+480 NYDRPLN
-487 RKHPDAGSDDD
+487 LKKPDDGRSDD

-512 TISIQYCRNRDNT
+512 TTTIQYCRGHNALNIT
-525 DIVLAGHY
+525 FAGNY
-533 LETQTLK
+533 LKSGYLLDVFETK
-540 KRFEEKKKCN
+540 
-550 AVFKTL
+550 

>member
-1 MMRQENAHHAYY
+1 MPTIEWIYMNRNRE
-13 RVKNM
+13 M
-18 TRTSEIEENSGNSR
+18 EENRGNRR

-46 LRYEPMSDAENADA
+46 LRYTQISDTENVDT

-87 QVIATLDGK
+87 QVIVTLDAR

-118 VLAEHYQVPM
+118 VLSDYYQVPM
-128 LRMQKCHRAILD
+128 IRMQKCHRAILD
-140 AMDAR
+140 AMDR
-145 LQSDATRTSSLCE
+145 RE
-158 DGQVNEEAE
+158 N
-167 ELDKTSHRIEQL
+167 
-179 KAHSTTEVADVCHAS
+179 
-194 TAVLGICL
+194 VLGICL

-258 DLARMAH
+258 DLARMSH

-278 AASEK
+278 EASEK

-310 STSASGLF
+310 STAASGLF
-318 DAAAAILGFQRI
+318 DAVAAILGFQRI
-330 STPTGRTAMEA
+330 STPTGRTPMEA
-341 LTEAAGAFEQ
+341 LTEAAEAFEH
-351 LAASEQNEHEGKH
+351 NGKS
-364 AVHTNVKNAEM
+364 K
-375 SAHEEAPAAQCAM
+375 SQ
-388 NENRNQNQKVIVLR
+388 I
-402 GKYKTQVDALYAK
+402 DALYAK
-415 LEKLLATAEEMDDPT
+415 LEKLIAAAEELEDPT

-441 DGAFSETSADDH
+441 DGAFSETSADDSQ
-453 PDILHTE
+453 DILHTE

-470 IRYLTSLGKR
+470 IRYLTSLRKR
-480 NYDHPLN
+480 NYDRPLN
-487 RKHPDAGSDDD
+487 LKKPDAGSADE

-512 TISIQYCRNRDNT
+512 TIFIQYCRKYT
-525 DIVLAGHY
+525 GSDIVLAGY
-533 LETQTLK
+533 FLNDGFLQTK
-540 KRFEEKKKCN
+540 
-550 AVFKTL
+550 FKENSKSK

>member
-1 MMRQENAHHAYY
+1 MNRNRQ
-13 RVKNM
+13 
-18 TRTSEIEENSGNSR
+18 IEENRGNRR

-46 LRYEPMSDAENADA
+46 LRYAQMSDTENVDA

-87 QVIATLDGK
+87 QVIATLDER
-96 NEQPDRIAC
+96 NEQPNCIAC

-118 VLAEHYQVPM
+118 VLADHYQLPM

-140 AMDAR
+140 AMDR
-145 LQSDATRTSSLCE
+145 RE
-158 DGQVNEEAE
+158 N
-167 ELDKTSHRIEQL
+167 
-179 KAHSTTEVADVCHAS
+179 
-194 TAVLGICL
+194 VLGVCL

-258 DLARMAH
+258 DLARMSH

-278 AASEK
+278 EASEK

-310 STSASGLF
+310 STAASGLF

-330 STPTGRTAMEA
+330 STPTGRSPMEA
-341 LTEAAGAFEQ
+341 LTEAAEAFE
-351 LAASEQNEHEGKH
+351 HDGKSKSQID
-364 AVHTNVKNAEM
+364 T
-375 SAHEEAPAAQCAM
+375 
-388 NENRNQNQKVIVLR
+388 
-402 GKYKTQVDALYAK
+402 LYAK
-415 LEKLLATAEEMDDPT
+415 LEKLIAAAEEMDDPT

-441 DGAFSETSADDH
+441 DGAFSETSADDS

-470 IRYLTSLGKR
+470 IRYLLSLGKR
-480 NYDHPLN
+480 NYDRPLN
-487 RKHPDAGSDDD
+487 LKKSDDGSPDD

-512 TISIQYCRNRDNT
+512 TVFIQYCRKKSSS

-533 LETQTLK
+533 LNGGILQIK
-540 KRFEEKKKCN
+540 FKEK
-550 AVFKTL
+550 

>member
-1 MMRQENAHHAYY
+1 MMRRENAHHAYY

-18 TRTSEIEENSGNSR
+18 TRTSELEENSGNSR

-46 LRYEPMSDAENADA
+46 LRYELHPA
-60 AASEHFEFNSIAMGL
+60 EHFTFTAMTLGL
-75 ETPQQIGERLAA
+75 ETPQQLGERLAA
-87 QVIATLDGK
+87 QVIATLDERE
-96 NEQPDRIAC
+96 EQPDRIAC
-105 DLYPKFP
+105 DLYPKFT

-118 VLAEHYQVPM
+118 VLADHYRVPM

-140 AMDAR
+140 AMDASM
-145 LQSDATRTSSLCE
+145 QSDAARTPSLRE
-158 DGQVNEEAE
+158 EGQENGEAE
-167 ELDKTSHRIEQL
+167 KLDTASHRIEQM
-179 KAHSTTEVADVCHAS
+179 KMHSTAAAADVRNES

-202 DDLSYGSDGTL
+202 DDQSYGSDGTL
-213 WGGEILEISGEGF
+213 WGGEILEISGESF

-310 STSASGLF
+310 STAASGLF

-341 LTEAAGAFEQ
+341 LTDAAEAFEQ
-351 LAASEQNEHEGKH
+351 QADSVRNR
-364 AVHTNVKNAEM
+364 
-375 SAHEEAPAAQCAM
+375 AQ
-388 NENRNQNQKVIVLR
+388 I
-402 GKYKTQVDALYAK
+402 DALYAK
-415 LEKLLATAEEMDDPT
+415 LEKLIAAAEEMDDPT

-441 DGAFSETSADDH
+441 DGAFSETNADDH

-487 RKHPDAGSDDD
+487 RKHPDAGSADD

-512 TISIQYCRNRDNT
+512 KICVQYCAGKHV
-525 DIVLAGHY
+525 VLSGHF
-533 LETQTLK
+533 LK
-540 KRFEEKKKCN
+540 ATRLRERFEEKLKL
-550 AVFKTL
+550 ARGPVVW

>member
-1 MMRQENAHHAYY
+1 MN
-13 RVKNM
+13 
-18 TRTSEIEENSGNSR
+18 RTNVMEENRENRR

-46 LRYEPMSDAENADA
+46 LRYAQMSDTENVDA

-87 QVIATLDGK
+87 QVIATLDARD
-96 NEQPDRIAC
+96 EQPDRIAC

-118 VLAEHYQVPM
+118 VLADHYQVPM

-140 AMDAR
+140 AMDR
-145 LQSDATRTSSLCE
+145 RE
-158 DGQVNEEAE
+158 N
-167 ELDKTSHRIEQL
+167 
-179 KAHSTTEVADVCHAS
+179 
-194 TAVLGICL
+194 VLGICL

-258 DLARMAH
+258 DLARMSH

-278 AASEK
+278 EASEK

-310 STSASGLF
+310 STAASGLF

-330 STPTGRTAMEA
+330 STPTGRSPMEA
-341 LTEAAGAFEQ
+341 LTEAAEAFE
-351 LAASEQNEHEGKH
+351 HDGKSKSQID
-364 AVHTNVKNAEM
+364 T
-375 SAHEEAPAAQCAM
+375 
-388 NENRNQNQKVIVLR
+388 
-402 GKYKTQVDALYAK
+402 LYEK
-415 LEKLLATAEEMDDPT
+415 LEKLIAAAEEMDDPT

-441 DGAFSETSADDH
+441 DGAFSETSADDS

-480 NYDHPLN
+480 NYDRPLN
-487 RKHPDAGSDDD
+487 LKKPDDGRSDE

-512 TISIQYCRNRDNT
+512 TTTLQYCRNHT
-525 DIVLAGHY
+525 DVNITFAGNY
-533 LETQTLK
+533 LKSGYLLDA
-540 KRFEEKKKCN
+540 FEMK
-550 AVFKTL
+550 

>member
-1 MMRQENAHHAYY
+1 MN
-13 RVKNM
+13 
-18 TRTSEIEENSGNSR
+18 RTNVMEENRENRR

-46 LRYEPMSDAENADA
+46 LRYAQMSDTENVDA

-87 QVIATLDGK
+87 QVIATLDARD
-96 NEQPDRIAC
+96 EQPDRIAC

-118 VLAEHYQVPM
+118 VLADHYQVPM

-140 AMDAR
+140 AMDR
-145 LQSDATRTSSLCE
+145 RE
-158 DGQVNEEAE
+158 N
-167 ELDKTSHRIEQL
+167 
-179 KAHSTTEVADVCHAS
+179 
-194 TAVLGICL
+194 VLGICL

-258 DLARMAH
+258 DLARMSH

-278 AASEK
+278 EASEK

-310 STSASGLF
+310 STAASGLF

-330 STPTGRTAMEA
+330 STPTGRSPMEA
-341 LTEAAGAFEQ
+341 LTEAAEAFE
-351 LAASEQNEHEGKH
+351 HDGKSKSQID
-364 AVHTNVKNAEM
+364 T
-375 SAHEEAPAAQCAM
+375 
-388 NENRNQNQKVIVLR
+388 
-402 GKYKTQVDALYAK
+402 LYEK
-415 LEKLLATAEEMDDPT
+415 LEKLIAAAEEMDDPT

-441 DGAFSETSADDH
+441 DGAFSETSADDS
-453 PDILHTE
+453 PDILHPE

-480 NYDHPLN
+480 NYDRPLN
-487 RKHPDAGSDDD
+487 LKKPDDGRSDE

-512 TISIQYCRNRDNT
+512 TTTLQYCRNHT
-525 DIVLAGHY
+525 DVNITFAGNY
-533 LETQTLK
+533 LKSGYLLDA
-540 KRFEEKKKCN
+540 FEMK
-550 AVFKTL
+550 

>member
-1 MMRQENAHHAYY
+1 MN
-13 RVKNM
+13 
-18 TRTSEIEENSGNSR
+18 RTNVMEENRENRR

-46 LRYEPMSDAENADA
+46 LRYAQMSDTENVDA

-87 QVIATLDGK
+87 QVIATLDARD
-96 NEQPDRIAC
+96 EQPDRIAC

-118 VLAEHYQVPM
+118 VLADHYQVPM

-140 AMDAR
+140 AMDR
-145 LQSDATRTSSLCE
+145 RE
-158 DGQVNEEAE
+158 N
-167 ELDKTSHRIEQL
+167 
-179 KAHSTTEVADVCHAS
+179 
-194 TAVLGICL
+194 VLGVCL

-258 DLARMAH
+258 DLARMSH

-278 AASEK
+278 EASEK

-310 STSASGLF
+310 STAASGLF

-330 STPTGRTAMEA
+330 STPTGRSPMEA
-341 LTEAAGAFEQ
+341 LTEAAEAFE
-351 LAASEQNEHEGKH
+351 HDGKSKSQID
-364 AVHTNVKNAEM
+364 T
-375 SAHEEAPAAQCAM
+375 
-388 NENRNQNQKVIVLR
+388 
-402 GKYKTQVDALYAK
+402 LYEK
-415 LEKLLATAEEMDDPT
+415 LEKLIAAAEEMDDPT

-441 DGAFSETSADDH
+441 DGAFSETSADDS

-480 NYDHPLN
+480 NYDRPLN
-487 RKHPDAGSDDD
+487 LKKPDDGRSDE

-512 TISIQYCRNRDNT
+512 TTTLQYCRNHT
-525 DIVLAGHY
+525 DVNITFAGNY
-533 LETQTLK
+533 LKSGYLLDA
-540 KRFEEKKKCN
+540 FEMK
-550 AVFKTL
+550 

>member
-18 TRTSEIEENSGNSR
+18 TRTSEIEENRGNRR
-32 ITVSLGADVSEGYV
+32 ITVSLGVDVSEGYV
-46 LRYEPMSDAENADA
+46 LRYELHPA
-60 AASEHFEFNSIAMGL
+60 EHFTFTAMALGL
-75 ETPQQIGERLAA
+75 ETPQQLGERLAA
-87 QVIATLDGK
+87 QVIATLDEK
-96 NEQPDRIAC
+96 KEQPDHIAC

-128 LRMQKCHRAILD
+128 LRMQKCHRAMLDAMDISVPSGAARTPSLCEEGQENGEAEKLDTACHRAILD
-140 AMDAR
+140 AMDVSILYDAAGV
-145 LQSDATRTSSLCE
+145 SDAS
-158 DGQVNEEAE
+158 A
-167 ELDKTSHRIEQL
+167 
-179 KAHSTTEVADVCHAS
+179 
-194 TAVLGICL
+194 AVLGLCL

-226 TRLASIHPYQLIG
+226 TRLASIHSYQLIG

-278 AASEK
+278 EASET

-310 STSASGLF
+310 STAASGLF

-341 LTEAAGAFEQ
+341 LTEAAEAFEQ
-351 LAASEQNEHEGKH
+351 QAVSGNTEPYVENDLHGSTDIRNAVQSEMNGC
-364 AVHTNVKNAEM
+364 AERDRR
-375 SAHEEAPAAQCAM
+375 S
-388 NENRNQNQKVIVLR
+388 IILR
-402 GKYKTQVDALYAK
+402 GKYKAQIDALYAK
-415 LEKLLATAEEMDDPT
+415 LEKLIATAEEMDDPT

-441 DGAFSETSADDH
+441 DGAFSETSTDDS

-487 RKHPDAGSDDD
+487 QKHPDAGSADD

-512 TISIQYCRNRDNT
+512 AICVHYCRKKTRSN
-525 DIVLAGHY
+525 IILAGHF
-533 LETQTLK
+533 LNGGILQTKLK
-540 KRFEEKKKCN
+540 EKQQK
-550 AVFKTL
+550 